1 MKYSEMQSLSIVDL
15 AKKKKELASEMFNL
29 KMKNSIGQASNP
41 LMIRT
46 LRRDIAR
53 INTAISAK
61 KTVK

>member
-15 AKKKKELASEMFNL
+15 AKKKKELAGEMFNL
-29 KMKNSIGQASNP
+29 RMKNSIGQAGNP

-53 INTAISAK
+53 INTVISTK
-61 KTVK
+61 KSVK

>member
-1 MKYSEMQSLSIVDL
+1 MKYSEMQSLSVTDL
-15 AKKKKELASEMFNL
+15 VKKKKEIASEMFTL
-29 KMKNSIGQASNP
+29 KMKNSIGQAGNP

-53 INTAISAK
+53 INTAISTK